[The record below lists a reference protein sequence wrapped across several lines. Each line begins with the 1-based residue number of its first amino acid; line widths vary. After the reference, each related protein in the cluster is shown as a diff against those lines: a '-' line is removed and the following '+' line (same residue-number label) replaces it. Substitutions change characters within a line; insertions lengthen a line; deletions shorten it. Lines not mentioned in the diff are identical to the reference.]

1 LLSLSGALVELTWP
15 VILHKRCMFREVF
28 SDFDPIVVLKLND
41 KKIASSGS
49 LASFLLLELKLQGII
64 EIARQVCK
72 VIDELGSFKKYIWS
86 FVNHKPIVSQ
96 FRYPRRVPVKT
107 PKTEFIS
114 KDLLRRGF
122 SVGPTVIYSFVQVA
136 GLTND
141 HLTTCFRF
149 QDCISGDLG
158 VGKVEKTKLED
169 V

>member
-1 LLSLSGALVELTWP
+1 LLSLSGALDELTWP

-28 SDFDPIVVLKLND
+28 SDFDPIDVLKLND

-49 LASFLLLELKLQGII
+49 HASFLLELKLQGII
-64 EIARQVCK
+64 ENARQ